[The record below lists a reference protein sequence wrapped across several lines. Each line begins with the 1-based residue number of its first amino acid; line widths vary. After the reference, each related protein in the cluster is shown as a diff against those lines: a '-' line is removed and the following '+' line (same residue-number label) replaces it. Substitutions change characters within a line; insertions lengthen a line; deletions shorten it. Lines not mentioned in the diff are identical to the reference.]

1 MELPEPIQC
10 KVDVTADGVT
20 AAMLDRDGK
29 RYLEEWGEAQKR
41 GADVGEFKRV
51 QLPAMYGGLRCSGR
65 STAMLRVV
73 LDKAV
78 NENTV
83 QARIHVVAPKDGMA
97 RHLKIQFAEMAN
109 GEGYSPVI
117 SGTNKV
123 VVGDVTVYFCVLG
136 QHIEGLK
143 VDERNVCQAFFD
155 HTVGEDR
162 KDVPAINLWTAL
174 FQGRPAT
181 PHVRYPQLIYP
192 EQTPHDP
199 DAWNTFLYG
208 NTAP

>member
-1 MELPEPIQC
+1 
-10 KVDVTADGVT
+10 
-20 AAMLDRDGK
+20 MLK
-29 RYLEEWGEAQKR
+29 EAQ
-41 GADVGEFKRV
+41 
-51 QLPAMYGGLRCSGR
+51 
-65 STAMLRVV
+65 VV
-73 LDKAV
+73 LLNRDKA
-78 NENTV
+78 
-83 QARIHVVAPKDGMA
+83 A
-97 RHLKIQFAEMAN
+97 
-109 GEGYSPVI
+109 SP
-117 SGTNKV
+117 
-123 VVGDVTVYFCVLG
+123 L
-136 QHIEGLK
+136 